1 VLVHSNWRKSDGR
14 YADDQ
19 NAAAEMGMLAIKQFQ
34 TPSAK
39 P

>member
-1 VLVHSNWRKSDGR
+1 VLVHSNWQRADGR

-19 NAAAEMGMLAIKQFQ
+19 NAATEMAMWAIRQFQ
-34 TPSAK
+34 TPQAR